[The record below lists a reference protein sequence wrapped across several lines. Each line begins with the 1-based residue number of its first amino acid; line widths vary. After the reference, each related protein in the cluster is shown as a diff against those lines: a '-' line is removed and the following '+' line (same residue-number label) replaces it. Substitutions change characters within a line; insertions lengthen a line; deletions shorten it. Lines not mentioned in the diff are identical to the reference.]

1 MIKATRTFR
10 GKRGEVTTAVSRQA
24 APLREQVVAAMRAEI
39 VDGALPPG
47 ERLYEKTLC
56 ERYDVSRTVIREVLR
71 QLESESLVTVRP
83 GHGPMV
89 TVLTPADIESLYE
102 VRQELEGLAAEL
114 FAQRASDALA
124 KEMLELVAGMKQTY
138 LNGDFES
145 RSLAKSEFYRI
156 LLEGSGNPVLTA
168 MLEGIH
174 ARIGIFRY
182 YSFVDPER
190 VRISYPEIIAIADAA
205 ARDRDPK
212 TARLNSE
219 HHISLASKLAVLEY
233 TKRYASGEG
242 SDVVEALRDGLAA
255 IA

>member
-1 MIKATRTFR
+1 M
-10 GKRGEVTTAVSRQA
+10 RQA
-24 APLREQVVAAMRAEI
+24 APLREQVAAAMRAEI
-39 VDGALPPG
+39 VGGELAPG

-89 TVLTPADIESLYE
+89 TVLTPADIEALYE

-114 FAQRASDALA
+114 FARRASDAQA
-124 KEMLELVAGMKQTY
+124 TAMIELVAEMEQSY
-138 LNGDFES
+138 LHGTFDS
-145 RSLAKSEFYRI
+145 RSASKSEFYRL
-156 LLEGSGNPVLTA
+156 LLEGAGNPVLTA
-168 MLEGIH
+168 SLEGIH

-182 YSFVDPER
+182 FAFTDPER
-190 VRISYPEIIAIADAA
+190 VSSSYTEVVAVAEAA

-219 HHISLASKLAVLEY
+219 HHVSLAGKLAIIEY
-233 TKRYASGEG
+233 TNRFADESPGAAPG
-242 SDVVEALRDGLAA
+242 ALREFK
-255 IA
+255 